1 MDLGGVERPKCAEKY
16 RCGAPYGYTAG
27 TSDPFQTVSEGK
39 FSEVLIA
46 PVHYYTADAFCFAGR
61 AGTPTNICQHKAS
74 HVEVFTLERQARTD
88 KFTEVEDRYA
98 AYTVYNRHYEKL
110 GEVEVE
116 DRTQRRDGGL

>member
-1 MDLGGVERPKCAEKY
+1 M
-16 RCGAPYGYTAG
+16 
-27 TSDPFQTVSEGK
+27 
-39 FSEVLIA
+39 
-46 PVHYYTADAFCFAGR
+46 
-61 AGTPTNICQHKAS
+61 
-74 HVEVFTLERQARTD
+74 ERQARTD